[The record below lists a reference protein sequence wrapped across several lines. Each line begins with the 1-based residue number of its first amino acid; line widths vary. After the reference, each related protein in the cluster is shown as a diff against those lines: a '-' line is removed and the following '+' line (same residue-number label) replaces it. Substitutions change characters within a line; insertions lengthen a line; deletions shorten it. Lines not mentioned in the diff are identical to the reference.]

1 VKQLLSKPYS
11 AMTEAERQVFR
22 ETLFSS
28 EATEKTA
35 QKLAQEYAETGDSV
49 FGTAPDYPGEVL
61 EWTFDGKV
69 FIVQKQQGSWQ
80 RLREVLKPSDML

>member
-1 VKQLLSKPYS
+1 MPKPYS

-22 ETLFSS
+22 EALFSP

-49 FGTAPDYPGEVL
+49 FGTAPDYPGKVL
-61 EWTFDGKV
+61 EWTHEGKV
-69 FIVQKQQGSWQ
+69 FIVQKQQGQWQ
-80 RLREVLKPSDML
+80 RLRRKRASA